1 MKVKKNISAFTV
13 VEVLIGFVVA
23 TIMLL
28 ALYSSYEVFSKSYI
42 SIIDKI
48 NVNKA
53 LRISMATIVK
63 DIRAAGY
70 VDINSINYGK
80 SFSALSFVNGGASTA
95 DKIDIIYENS
105 SGERVIVKYFLLTD
119 STGTYLGV
127 TRRGCANE
135 TCTNF
140 SGTGL
145 FSFENEK
152 LFKNIED
159 LQFEFYDASG
169 NKLSSP
175 TSGVKYV
182 QITLIYR
189 SENQIN
195 KIIQSKT
202 FVSGDRTNLSF
213 NDLYYRDVL
222 TTSIY
227 PRNLIK
233 N

>member
-1 MKVKKNISAFTV
+1 MTTKKNISAFTV

-145 FSFENEK
+145 LVLKMKNYSKILRICNLNFMTPVEINFQVQQVALNMFK
-152 LFKNIED
+152 L
-159 LQFEFYDASG
+159 L
-169 NKLSSP
+169 
-175 TSGVKYV
+175 
-182 QITLIYR
+182 
-189 SENQIN
+189 
-195 KIIQSKT
+195 
-202 FVSGDRTNLSF
+202 
-213 NDLYYRDVL
+213 
-222 TTSIY
+222 
-227 PRNLIK
+227 
-233 N
+233 